1 MRRSI
6 LSAAVTILA
15 ALAPLALFAQT
26 PARATASEPDPV
38 LVGAG
43 DISACE
49 GDGALQTAALL
60 DTIPGTV
67 FTLGD
72 NVYPNGSAER
82 FQQCYEPSWGRHKA
96 RTRPAVGN
104 HDYLTEGASAYF
116 DYFGAAAGDRTKGW
130 YSYDLGKWHV
140 IVVNSN
146 CSKIQGG
153 CGAGS
158 PQEKWVREDLAAHRV
173 PCTVAM
179 WHHPRFS
186 SSEHGNDPTMG
197 PIFQALYE
205 GGADLALAGHDH
217 TYERFAKQ
225 DPQQR
230 PDPDRGIREF
240 VVGVGGRSLY
250 EFPKIQPNSEV
261 RDDKNYGVLKLT
273 LHPTSYDWEFVGVPG
288 STFSDKGSDKCH

>member
-1 MRRSI
+1 V
-6 LSAAVTILA
+6 LD
-15 ALAPLALFAQT
+15 LALVAWLLGSAGTAGQT
-26 PARATASEPDPV
+26 AAAPPPEPDPV

-49 GDGALQTAALL
+49 GDGAMQTAALL

-72 NVYPNGSAER
+72 NVYPDGSAELFKR
-82 FQQCYEPSWGRHKA
+82 CYDPTWGRHKA
-96 RTRPAVGN
+96 RTRPAPGN
-104 HDYLTEGASAYF
+104 HDYLTEGASGYY

-140 IVVNSN
+140 VVINSN
-146 CSKIQGG
+146 CGKVRGG

-158 PQEKWVREDLAAHRV
+158 PQEKWLREDLKAH
-173 PCTVAM
+173 PALCTVAM

-186 SSEHGNDPTMG
+186 SGEHGNDPTMG
-197 PIFQALYE
+197 AIFQALYE
-205 GGADLALAGHDH
+205 GGADLVLTGHDH

-230 PDPDRGIREF
+230 PDDKGIREF
-240 VVGVGGRSLY
+240 VVGVGGKSFY
-250 EFPKIQPNSEV
+250 DFPKIQPNSEI
-261 RDDKNYGVLKLT
+261 RDDKNFGVLKLT
-273 LHPTSYDWEFVGVPG
+273 LHPAGYDWEFVGVPG
-288 STFSDKGSDKCH
+288 STFADKGTDKCH